1 MTRKNQ
7 SGMSIIGMALSAVL
21 MGAALLV
28 FLKVVPAVSE
38 YMGVRRAISAVASGA
53 DPTTATVSQ
62 LRDAFTKRARIDD
75 ITSIDASEL
84 DITKE
89 DGKIVI
95 TASYSR
101 KIPLVSNVSLLID
114 FYATSAPT
122 GR

>member
-1 MTRKNQ
+1 MTRKSQ
-7 SGMSIIGMALSAVL
+7 TGMSIIGMALSAVL
-21 MGAALLV
+21 LGAALLV

-38 YMGVRRAISAVASGA
+38 YMGVRRAITAVASGA
-53 DPTTATVSQ
+53 DPSSATVTQ

-75 ITSIDASEL
+75 ITSIGASDL

-95 TASYSR
+95 SAAYSR

-114 FYATSAPT
+114 FSATSAPAS
-122 GR
+122 R